1 MSDTGSGNSGPG
13 TTGPGYGGST
23 TGATW
28 RSGAPPQPPAY
39 DPWAQ
44 PELFRGVLTRRV
56 FACIID
62 VVVLTIPIVLAVIF
76 IGIFGLI
83 TLSLGWWLYGLVYP
97 ASIVWALVYYGASL
111 GGPHSATLGMRL
123 MGLQLR
129 TWTGAPA
136 YFVLGAI
143 HAVLFWVSISVL
155 TPFVLLVGLFN
166 GRRRLLHDI
175 ALGTVMINSSVLAPA
190 AQQAAR
196 GW

>member
-1 MSDTGSGNSGPG
+1 MSDNGFERSGFERSGA
-13 TTGPGYGGST
+13 GYGGST

-28 RSGAPPQPPAY
+28 RSGSAPQPPAF

-62 VVVLTIPIVLAVIF
+62 VIVLSIPIVLAVIF

-111 GGPHSATLGMRL
+111 SGPHSATIGMRM

-129 TWTGAPA
+129 TSSGAPA
-136 YFVLGAI
+136 HFVVGAV
-143 HAVLFWVSISVL
+143 HAVLFWISISVL

-175 ALGTVMINSSVLAPA
+175 VLGTVMINGAVPAPTIQPA
-190 AQQAAR
+190 GR
-196 GW
+196 W